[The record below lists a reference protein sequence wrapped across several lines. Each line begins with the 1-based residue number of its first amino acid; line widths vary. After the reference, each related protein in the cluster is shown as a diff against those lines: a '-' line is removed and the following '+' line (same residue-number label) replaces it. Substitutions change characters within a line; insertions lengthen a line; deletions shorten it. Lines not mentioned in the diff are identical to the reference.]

1 MFWRN
6 LKGVT
11 SSAYSQVLEQIRSSI
26 GADRVSVD
34 PDDLKTYGRDWT
46 KAFQPRPSA
55 IVFPHT
61 TEEVSKVLALCSAS
75 SVAVVPSGGRTG
87 LAGGAMATHGEVV
100 LSLMRMNQ
108 MGDVDAIAQTI
119 TVQAGA
125 VTEAVHQKTALLG
138 LTWPVDFASK
148 GSSHIGGNIATN
160 AGGVRVIRYGLT
172 RNWVLGLKVV
182 LMSGEV
188 LDLNGSLEK
197 NNTGFDLRQ
206 AFIGTE
212 GTLGIITEATL
223 KLTRLPSEST
233 VAFFGL
239 KDLDRVFDLFLL
251 ARKSPF
257 LVTAFECLSQG
268 CLQAVLDVQGL
279 RDPLPEKSEQYVLL
293 EIEKPQSADQL
304 EHLDQWLMDCL
315 DSGVAESATLAQ
327 SPKEVQEIW
336 ALREGV
342 AESLGHQGRVHK
354 HDISLPISKLQAFLK
369 EWGHALGSQYQGME
383 PYIFGHIGDGNLHV
397 NVLQPKAM
405 DSSEFERIAAGID
418 AAMFTTLKKYQGSV
432 SAEHGIGLLKKDL
445 LQYSKTPIEMKLMRS
460 LKDVFDPKHLL
471 NPGKIFD

>member
-1 MFWRN
+1 M
-6 LKGVT
+6 
-11 SSAYSQVLEQIRSSI
+11 SI
-26 GADRVSVD
+26 DA
-34 PDDLKTYGRDWT
+34 DDLITYGRDWT
-46 KAFQPRPSA
+46 KAYAPKPSA
-55 IVFPHT
+55 IVFPRCT
-61 TEEVSKVLALCSAS
+61 QEVSQVLKICSAQG
-75 SVAVVPSGGRTG
+75 VAVVPSGGRTG
-87 LAGGAMATHGEVV
+87 LAGGAMATNGEIV
-100 LSLMRMNQ
+100 LSLTRMNH
-108 MGDVDAIAQTI
+108 MADVDSIAQTI
-119 TVQAGA
+119 TVEAGA
-125 VTEAVHQKTALLG
+125 ITEAVHQKTAAQG

-182 LMSGEV
+182 LMSGEI

-212 GTLGIITEATL
+212 GTLGVITEATL
-223 KLTRLPSEST
+223 KLTRLPAEST

-239 KDLDRVFDLFLL
+239 KDLDRVFDLFLR

-257 LVTAFECLSQG
+257 LVTAFECLSRG
-268 CLQAVLDVQGL
+268 CLEAVLEVQGL
-279 RDPLPEKSEQYVLL
+279 RDPLPSVSEQYVLL

-304 EHLDQWLMDCL
+304 ELLDQWLLDCL
-315 DSGVAESATLAQ
+315 DSGITESATLAQ

-342 AESLGHQGRVHK
+342 AESLGHRGRVHK
-354 HDISLPISKLQAFLK
+354 HDISLPLSKLQAFLK
-369 EWGHALGSQYQGME
+369 DWGRALGTQYQGME

-397 NVLQPKAM
+397 NVLQPKGM
-405 DSSEFERIAAGID
+405 NSPEFERIAEGMD
-418 AAMFTTLKKYQGSV
+418 AEMFATLKKYQGSV
-432 SAEHGIGLLKKDL
+432 SAEHGIGLLKKNL
-445 LQYSKTPIEMKLMRS
+445 LEFSKTPVEMQLMRS
-460 LKDVFDPKHLL
+460 LKNVFDPKNLL

>member
-1 MFWRN
+1 
-6 LKGVT
+6 VD
-11 SSAYSQVLEQIRSSI
+11 SSVLALVLEEIRQTI
-26 GADRVSVD
+26 GADRISLD
-34 PDDLKTYGRDWT
+34 EDDLKTYGRDWT
-46 KAFQPRPSA
+46 KAFAPRPSVV
-55 IVFPHT
+55 VFPRST
-61 TEEVSKVLALCSAS
+61 AEVSRILALCSQHDI
-75 SVAVVPSGGRTG
+75 AVVPSGGRTG
-87 LAGGAMATHGEVV
+87 LAGGAVAANGEMV
-100 LSLMRMNQ
+100 LSLVRMDRV
-108 MGDVDAIAQTI
+108 GDVDPIAQTLW
-119 TVQAGA
+119 VEAGA
-125 VTEAVHQKTALLG
+125 ITEAVHHKTAEQG

-188 LDLNGSLEK
+188 LSLNGALEK

-212 GTLGIITEATL
+212 GTLGVITEATL
-223 KLTRLPSEST
+223 KLTRLPGAST

-239 KDLDRVFDLFLL
+239 QDLDRVFDLFLR

-257 LVTAFECLSQG
+257 VMTAFECLSRG

-279 RDPLPEKSEQYVLL
+279 RDPLPTPSEQYVLL
-293 EIEKPQSADQL
+293 EIEEPQNEVGREA
-304 EHLDQWLMDCL
+304 LDTWLVGCL
-315 DSGVAESATLAQ
+315 DEGIVETATLAQ

-342 AESLGHQGRVHK
+342 AESLGHKGRVHK
-354 HDISLPISKLQAFLK
+354 HDISLPISQLQNFLN
-369 EWGHALGSQYQGME
+369 EWGHALGTQYQGMA

-397 NVLQPKAM
+397 NVLQPQEM
-405 DSSEFERIAAGID
+405 SSEEFEQKVAGID
-418 AAMFTTLKKYQGSV
+418 QAMFSILQKYQGSV

-445 LQYSKTPIEMKLMRS
+445 LQFSKSPLEMRLMRS
-460 LKDVFDPKHLL
+460 LKQVFDPKNLL
-471 NPGKIFD
+471 NPGKIFDGTKGS